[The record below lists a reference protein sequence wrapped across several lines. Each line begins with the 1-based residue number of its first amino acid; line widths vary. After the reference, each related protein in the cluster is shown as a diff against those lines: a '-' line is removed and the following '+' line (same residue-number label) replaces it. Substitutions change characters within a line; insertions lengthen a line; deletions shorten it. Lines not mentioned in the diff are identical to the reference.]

1 MKIGIVSDAYYPHL
15 SGTAEHIF
23 HTSVELE
30 KLGHEVKII
39 TARYP
44 GGSTPFDNN
53 VIRLGKVVLV
63 PVHGTRVTL
72 TTGGDLPWQLRR
84 TLDREEFDVVHI
96 HGPLGPVLPLLCL
109 ILSKTVNV
117 GTFHTQFDRSLA
129 YSVSR
134 ALLNRWFRKLHGKI
148 AVSKAARN
156 SFSRHFPGDY
166 RIIPN
171 GVDVERFNP
180 DKPKLEKLSHG
191 RPTILYV
198 GRLDPRKGLEHLLK
212 AFPLILKDHPSA
224 RLIVVGGGR
233 SPSYYR
239 PYMDAKVD
247 RHISFEGMV
256 PPELIPSYYASC
268 DVYCSPATGKESFG
282 IVLLEAM
289 ASGIPVVASDIEGYR
304 QVITDGRDG
313 VLVEPGNP
321 QAFAVAISNLLSHPE
336 VRARLKQNGRAT
348 ALQFSWERVTKLI
361 EDYYIETR
369 ERAVWSSTH

>member
-1 MKIGIVSDAYYPHL
+1 MKIGIASDTYYPHL

-84 TLDREEFDVVHI
+84 ALDREEFDVLHI
-96 HGPLGPVLPLLCL
+96 HNPLGPVMPLLSL
-109 ILSKTVNV
+109 ILSKTVSV

-129 YSVSR
+129 YSMCRPV
-134 ALLNRWFRKLHGKI
+134 LNGWFRKLHGKI
-148 AVSKAARN
+148 AVSKAARD
-156 SFSRHFPGDY
+156 SFSRYFPGDY

-180 DKPKLEKLSHG
+180 DKPKIDKLREG
-191 RPTILYV
+191 GPTILYV

-212 AFPLILKDHPSA
+212 AFPLILKEHPSA

-239 PYMDAKVD
+239 PYMSPELE

-256 PPELIPSYYASC
+256 PPGLIPSYYASC

-289 ASGIPVVASDIEGYR
+289 ASGIPVVASDIKGYR
-304 QVITDGRDG
+304 QVITDGKDG
-313 VLVEPGNP
+313 VLVRPRDP
-321 QAFAVAISNLLSHPE
+321 QAFAAAISNLFSHPE
-336 VRARLKQNGRAT
+336 ARAKLKHNGRAR
-348 ALQFSWERVTKLI
+348 ALQFSWESVTKLI
-361 EDYYIETR
+361 EGYYIETR
-369 ERAVWSSTH
+369 ERAAWSSTH